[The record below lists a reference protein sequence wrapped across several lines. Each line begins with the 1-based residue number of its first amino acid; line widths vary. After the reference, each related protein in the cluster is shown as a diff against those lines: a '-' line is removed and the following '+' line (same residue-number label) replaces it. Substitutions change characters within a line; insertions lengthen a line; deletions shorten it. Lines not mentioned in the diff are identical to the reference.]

1 MRSTIAEIDT
11 VRLRHN
17 FHHIRSRTSGAA
29 IMPMVKANAYGH
41 GMVECSRIV
50 SEEGADFLGV
60 AFASEAVLLRENG
73 ITTPI
78 VVMTPPEPSESAVF
92 CDYDL
97 QPVACSVESMKLL
110 SNEAVARNRILNY
123 HLYIDTGLSRDGILP
138 YEAIDVMNAASALK
152 NLNPIGICTHFA
164 TSDEPDTGFAEMQ
177 LKSFNQVLDNLK
189 SSGYEFTYIHAANT
203 AGIAHL
209 PEAKFTLVRPGLSMY
224 GCAPTYELE
233 SKLALEPILTLKT
246 SVLSLRRLPAGTS
259 VSYGRRYYTASE
271 TTIATIPIGYGDGYM
286 RALTG
291 KAECLIRGKRYPIVG
306 TICMDECMVD
316 LGNDDIR
323 CGEEVILIGRQGAES
338 ITAGQLAGKCGTIPY
353 EILTAIS
360 ARVPRVY
367 Y

>member
-11 VRLRHN
+11 VKLRHN
-17 FHHIRSRTSGAA
+17 FHHIRSLTPGAA

-41 GMVECSRIV
+41 GIIECSRIL

-60 AFASEAVLLRENG
+60 AFASEGVMLRENG

-78 VVMTPPEPSESAVF
+78 VVMTPPEPNEAALF
-92 CDYDL
+92 CTYDL
-97 QPVACSVESMKLL
+97 QPVACSIESMILL
-110 SNEAVARNRILNY
+110 SNEAVAQNKVLHY

-138 YEAIDVMNAASALK
+138 NEAIDFMIAASSLK
-152 NLNPIGICTHFA
+152 NIEAIGICTHFA
-164 TSDEPDTGFAEMQ
+164 TSDEIDTTFAKVQ
-177 LKSFNQVLDNLK
+177 LKSFNQVVENLQ
-189 SSGYEFTYIHAANT
+189 SSEFIFRYVHAANT

-224 GCAPTYELE
+224 GCAPTHELE
-233 SKLALEPILTLKT
+233 SKLSLEPILTLKT
-246 SVLSLRRLPAGTS
+246 SVLSLRRLPSGTS
-259 VSYGRRYYTASE
+259 VSYGRRYNTARE

-316 LGNDDIR
+316 IGDDEIG
-323 CGEEVILIGRQGAES
+323 CGEEVMLIGSQGKEC
-338 ITAGQLAGKCGTIPY
+338 ITAGQLADKCGTIPY

-360 ARVPRVY
+360 ARVPRIY
-367 Y
+367 R